1 MGYLSTIPS
10 EGVPVSVAHKVA
22 STAEIDPGETK
33 RVRVGDEI
41 IALYN
46 CDGAFYAT
54 DDTCSHAEASLSD
67 GWLEDCEITCP
78 LHGAIFDVTTGVPQ
92 CLPATKPIR
101 TYPVR
106 VEGDEIFVEV

>member
-1 MGYLSTIPS
+1 MGCPKVVRAK
-10 EGVPVSVAHKVA
+10 GARVSVAHRVG
-22 STAEIDPGETK
+22 STSDLAPGET
-33 RVRVGDEI
+33 RRIRLGEEA

-46 CDGAFYAT
+46 CGGAIYAT
-54 DDTCSHAEASLSD
+54 DDTCSHEEASLSD

-78 LHGAIFDVTTGVPQ
+78 LHGAIFDVTTGEPQ

-106 VEGDEIFVEV
+106 IEGEDVFVEV